1 MHPAANTGNIRY
13 RGIELMRPWSL
24 ILLAAVAGGCNLR
37 VPRGVGLPIA
47 ARVTVRAQ
55 ATVAPPPPPVAM
67 VNAPVP
73 EFFGIPLDGASEV
86 VFALDVSGSMNSD
99 AQGQVAQLSAPPP
112 TSPSA
117 SPSWQ
122 PSPPAPG
129 TAPVDPNQP
138 PATDPNQPPA
148 MDPNQPP
155 PATPAVP
162 PPAPARSSKIE
173 VAKAELI
180 DALHRLPAG
189 TRVNVI
195 FFDSDVE
202 GFAPDVVPLDEATRA
217 SLIGYVSAEK
227 AGGSTALSPAMRTA
241 LMMQTRRVVLLSDGL
256 GNVGGGADA
265 VLRDAREAIRGG
277 TRIDTVGLGN
287 GQDATLLGT
296 LAGESGGLYQA
307 L

>member
-1 MHPAANTGNIRY
+1 
-13 RGIELMRPWSL
+13 MRPWSL
-24 ILLAAVAGGCNLR
+24 ILLAVVAGGCKLR

-55 ATVAPPPPPVAM
+55 TTVTPPPPPVAM
-67 VNAPVP
+67 VGAPVP
-73 EFFGIPLDGASEV
+73 EFFGIPLEGASEV
-86 VFALDVSGSMNSD
+86 VFALDVSGSMND
-99 AQGQVAQLSAPPP
+99 NAQGQVAQLAAPPP
-112 TSPSA
+112 SPSP
-117 SPSWQ
+117 SPSDTPSPPPSGSWQ
-122 PSPPAPG
+122 PAPGAAPTDPTQTPPDAPPPPSGAPPPPGTPAP
-129 TAPVDPNQP
+129 V
-138 PATDPNQPPA
+138 
-148 MDPNQPP
+148 
-155 PATPAVP
+155 
-162 PPAPARSSKIE
+162 RSSKIE

-180 DALHRLPAG
+180 DALKKLPTG

-217 SLIGYVSAEK
+217 SLIGYVSAEF
-227 AGGSTALSPAMRTA
+227 ARGSTALSPAMRTA

-277 TRIDTVGLGN
+277 TRIDTVGLGT

>member
-1 MHPAANTGNIRY
+1 MQAAANTGNIRY
-13 RGIELMRPWSL
+13 RGIEIMHPWSL
-24 ILLAAVAGGCNLR
+24 IVLAVVAAGCNLR

-55 ATVAPPPPPVAM
+55 AAVAPPPPPVAM
-67 VNAPVP
+67 VGAPVP

-86 VFALDVSGSMNSD
+86 VFALDVSGSMND
-99 AQGQVAQLSAPPP
+99 NAQGQVAQLAAPPPASPNASPASPSSAPPAW
-112 TSPSA
+112 PS
-117 SPSWQ
+117 S
-122 PSPPAPG
+122 SPPAPPDASPQAG
-129 TAPVDPNQP
+129 APPPPPSAPV
-138 PATDPNQPPA
+138 
-148 MDPNQPP
+148 
-155 PATPAVP
+155 
-162 PPAPARSSKIE
+162 RSSKIE

-180 DALHRLPAG
+180 DALKKLPAG

-195 FFDSDVE
+195 FFYSDVE

-217 SLIGYVSAEK
+217 SLIGYVSAEF
-227 AGGSTALSPAMRTA
+227 ARGSTALSPAMRTA